1 MKFATTALAVAL
13 AGFTFAVAPGAHAED
28 ITGAGSTFGGPI
40 YAKWGGAAEQSTGIK
55 LNYQNIGS
63 GAGINQIK
71 NRTVDFGGTD
81 APLAGKDLDEG
92 KLFQF
97 PTVIGGVDIIVN
109 LPGIAVNQLKLT
121 GPILADIYLGKIHK
135 WNDPQ
140 IAAINVGVKL
150 PDLAVAPVHRADGS
164 GTTFVFTNYLSL
176 VSPSWESAVG
186 FATSVKWA
194 VGNGAKGSDG
204 VSATVKQVRGAIGYV
219 ESAYATKN
227 KLTTTQMKNQA
238 GNFVSPDVEAFI
250 AAAASADWTKADHFA
265 LNLNNQ
271 PGAKSWPI
279 ESATYVLV
287 PMDAKDP
294 AKTKAVLTLFGWA
307 FDHGDALATEM
318 LYVPLPK
325 SVHDNIKA
333 AWSKN
338 FGG

>member
-1 MKFATTALAVAL
+1 MKFTTTALAITL
-13 AGFTFAVAPGAHAED
+13 AGFAFGAAPAVHAED

-40 YAKWGGAAEQSTGIK
+40 YAKWGGAAESATGVK

-63 GAGINQIK
+63 GAGINQIT

-81 APLAGKDLDEG
+81 APLPGSKLDAN

-109 LPGIAVNQLKLT
+109 LPGVKANELKLT
-121 GPILADIYLGKIHK
+121 GPILADIYLGKIKK
-135 WNDPQ
+135 WNDSA
-140 IAAINVGVKL
+140 IVAINHGVKL
-150 PDLAVAPVHRADGS
+150 PSLAIAPVHRADGS
-164 GTTFVFTNYLSL
+164 GTTFVFTNYLSQ
-176 VSPSWESAVG
+176 VSAGWKDKVG
-186 FATSVKWA
+186 FATSMKWA
-194 VGNGAKGSDG
+194 AGNGAKGSDG

-227 KLTTTQMKNQA
+227 HLTTTQLKNKA
-238 GNFVSPDVEAFI
+238 GNFVSPVTESFM
-250 AAAASADWTKADHFA
+250 AAAASADWSKADHFA
-265 LNLNNQ
+265 LNLNDQ

-287 PMDAKDP
+287 PTDAKDP
-294 AKTKAVLTLFGWA
+294 AKTKAVLKLFGWA
-307 FDHGDALATEM
+307 FANGDKLASDM

-325 SVHDNIKA
+325 SVHDNVEA
-333 AWSKN
+333 AWKKQ